1 MLDQIIQR
9 LTRMIKFDNTVYREI
24 ADDENATTEAAVI
37 VGVASLLSAV
47 GMAVRLRRV
56 DTFFIQ
62 FIVGIA
68 IGWLLWSY
76 LAMFIGTR
84 LFEGKADFWQMARTI
99 GYAYAPTAVGIL
111 GLFSCL
117 GSLVTLAAS
126 LLALALGF
134 FAVRETLGLSTEK
147 AVITVI
153 IGWIVMAVV
162 SFVLL

>member
-24 ADDENATTEAAVI
+24 ADDEAATMEAVAIVAVS
-37 VGVASLLSAV
+37 SLLSAV

-68 IGWLLWSY
+68 IGWFLWSY

-84 LFEGKADFWQMARTI
+84 LFGGKADFWQMARTI

-111 GLFSCL
+111 GLFSWL
-117 GSLVTLAAS
+117 GSLVTFVAS

-153 IGWIVMAVV
+153 IGWLVMAVV
-162 SFVLL
+162 SSVLL